1 MGWLGKES
9 KYHFVDWDIVCSPI
23 REGDLRM
30 KTFAI
35 FNEGLLGKWPWRFNC
50 ERNRWWRKVVSARH
64 GEVRGRGTH
73 WKFACRMRWGF
84 GRVSKEAGKSF

>member
-1 MGWLGKES
+1 MFSS
-9 KYHFVDWDIVCSPI
+9 KGRGFENEDVCY
-23 REGDLRM
+23 
-30 KTFAI
+30 FH
-35 FNEGLLGKWPWRFNC
+35 EGLLGKWPWRFNC
-50 ERNRWWRKVVSARH
+50 ERNIWWRKVVSARR